1 MAISEYS
8 ENNEQL
14 WSVYVNI
21 GSKLNPKIRV
31 QKRIKGLKTKTAA
44 LHEEKKTLRLLTEE
58 ISKQEQRGHT
68 WLDLVDAWELSE
80 RKNPDRTTSETTF
93 IDNLSLLRRWTQYLY
108 PMHAL
113 EIGRAEIK
121 HILREAE
128 AQGKSRSFQVNLK
141 AAINGVY
148 KWAIDEGLL
157 KGITKLPTEEVQL
170 QKRNEEK
177 LPEIL
182 TLEEVRKL
190 ISEAR
195 LHRHP
200 WYSVWV
206 TALLTGMRSGELHAL
221 LWTDIDLENDRIFLS
236 KSYNP
241 RFKIVKST
249 KAKYWRNIPI
259 SKELKGLFLS
269 LKAEAPERQH
279 VLPRFWQ
286 WDRGEQASILRT
298 FCKEIGLKSVK
309 FHTLRACFATQLL
322 GSGVS
327 SVTVQ
332 KICGWKDL
340 KTMERYVRL
349 AGVDER
355 GATETLRFLP
365 TDADVMAQV
374 VNLCDFKAEN
384 R

>member
-1 MAISEYS
+1 MAINEYV
-8 ENNEQL
+8 ENGENL
-14 WSVYVNI
+14 WSVYINVR
-21 GSKLNPKIRV
+21 SKTNARIRV
-31 QKRIKGLKTKTAA
+31 QKRVKGLKTKGIA
-44 LHEEKKTLRLLTEE
+44 LQEEKKVLRLLTEE
-58 ISKQEQRGHT
+58 ISKQEQRGQT
-68 WLDLVDAWELSE
+68 WLDLVDAWELAE
-80 RKNPDRTTSETTF
+80 RNNPDRTTSDTTF

-108 PMHAL
+108 PLHAL

-128 AQGKSRSFQVNLK
+128 NQGRSRSFQVNLK

-157 KGITKLPTEEVQL
+157 KGITKLPTEEVRL

-190 ISEAR
+190 ISEAQT
-195 LHRHP
+195 HRHP
-200 WYSVWV
+200 WYSVWA

-221 LWTDIDLENDRIFLS
+221 LWTDVDLENDRIFLS

-249 KAKYWRNIPI
+249 KARYWRNIPI
-259 SKELKGLFLS
+259 SKELKSLFLN
-269 LKAEAPERQH
+269 LKAEAPEREH

-286 WDRGEQASILRT
+286 WDRGEQAAILRR
-298 FCKEIGLKSVK
+298 FCEEIGLKSVK

-355 GATETLRFLP
+355 GATERLRFLP
-365 TDADVMAQV
+365 TDAEVMAQV
-374 VNLCDFKAEN
+374 VNLCDFKAEKS
-384 R
+384 

>member
-1 MAISEYS
+1 MAISQYI
-8 ENNEQL
+8 ENGENF
-14 WSVYVNI
+14 WSVYVNVR
-21 GSKLNPKIRV
+21 SKENPRIRV
-31 QKRIKGLKTKTAA
+31 QKRIKGLKTQGAA
-44 LHEEKKTLRLLTEE
+44 LQEEKKVLRLLTEE
-58 ISKQEQRGHT
+58 VSKQEQRGQT
-68 WLDLVDAWELSE
+68 WQELVDSWELTE
-80 RKNPDRTTSETTF
+80 RNNPDRTTSETTF
-93 IDNLSLLRRWTQYLY
+93 IDNLSLLRRWTQSLS
-108 PMHAL
+108 PLHAL

-121 HILREAE
+121 QILREAE
-128 AQGKSRSFQVNLK
+128 NQGRSRSFQVNLK

-157 KGITKLPTEEVQL
+157 KGVTKLPTEEVRL
-170 QKRNEEK
+170 QKRSEEK

-182 TLEEVRKL
+182 TLEEVKKL
-190 ISEAR
+190 ISEAKI
-195 LHRHP
+195 HQHP
-200 WYSVWV
+200 WYSIWA

-221 LWTDIDLENDRIFLS
+221 LWTDVDLENDRIFLA

-259 SKELKGLFLS
+259 STELKSLLLH
-269 LKAEAPERQH
+269 LKAEAPEREH

-286 WDRGEQASILRT
+286 WDRGEQASVLRR
-298 FCKEIGLKSVK
+298 FCQEIGLKSVK

-327 SVTVQ
+327 SIRVQ

-355 GATETLRFLP
+355 GATENLKILP
-365 TDADVMAQV
+365 TDAEVMAQV
-374 VNLCDFKAEN
+374 VNLCDFKADKS
-384 R
+384 

>member
-1 MAISEYS
+1 MAISQYI
-8 ENNEQL
+8 ENGENF
-14 WSVYVNI
+14 WSVYVNVR
-21 GSKLNPKIRV
+21 SKANPRIRV
-31 QKRIKGLKTKTAA
+31 QKRVKGLKTESAA
-44 LHEEKKTLRLLTEE
+44 LQEEKKVLRLLTEE
-58 ISKQEQRGHT
+58 VSKQELRGQT
-68 WLDLVDAWELSE
+68 WLELVDAWELAE
-80 RKNPDRTTSETTF
+80 RNNPDRSTSDTTF
-93 IDNLSLLRRWTQYLY
+93 IDNLSLLRRWTHSLNHL
-108 PMHAL
+108 HAL

-121 HILREAE
+121 QILRDAE
-128 AQGKSRSFQVNLK
+128 NQGRSRSFQVNLK

-148 KWAIDEGLL
+148 RWAIDEGLL
-157 KGITKLPTEEVQL
+157 KGITKLPTEEVRL

-190 ISEAR
+190 TSEAKT
-195 LHRHP
+195 HQHP
-200 WYSVWV
+200 WYPIWA

-221 LWTDIDLENDRIFLS
+221 LWTDVDLENNRIFLS

-259 SKELKGLFLS
+259 STELKSLLLS
-269 LKAEAPERQH
+269 LKAEAPEREH
-279 VLPRFWQ
+279 VLPRFWH
-286 WDRGEQASILRT
+286 WDRGEQASILRK
-298 FCKEIGLKSVK
+298 FCQEIGLKSVK

-327 SVTVQ
+327 SIRVQ

-355 GATETLRFLP
+355 GATENLKILP
-365 TDADVMAQV
+365 SDAEVMAQV
-374 VNLCDFKAEN
+374 VNLCDFKADKS
-384 R
+384 

>member
-1 MAISEYS
+1 MAINQYI
-8 ENNEQL
+8 ENGENF
-14 WSVYVNI
+14 WSVYVNVR
-21 GSKLNPKIRV
+21 SKTNPRIRV
-31 QKRIKGLKTKTAA
+31 QKRIKGLKTQSAA
-44 LHEEKKTLRLLTEE
+44 LQEEKKVLRLLTEE
-58 ISKQEQRGHT
+58 ISKQEQKGQT
-68 WLDLVDAWELSE
+68 WLELVDSWELAE
-80 RKNPDRTTSETTF
+80 RNNPDRTTSDTTF
-93 IDNLSLLRRWTQYLY
+93 IDNLSLLRRWTQSLN
-108 PMHAL
+108 PLHAL

-121 HILREAE
+121 QILREAE
-128 AQGKSRSFQVNLK
+128 SQGKSRSFQVNLK

-157 KGITKLPTEEVQL
+157 KGITKLPTEEVRI
-170 QKRNEEK
+170 QKRSEEK

-182 TLEEVRKL
+182 TLEEVKKL
-190 ISEAR
+190 ISDAKD
-195 LHRHP
+195 HQHP
-200 WYSVWV
+200 WYPVWA

-221 LWTDIDLENDRIFLS
+221 LWADVDLENNRIFLS

-259 SKELKGLFLS
+259 STELKSLLLN
-269 LKAEAPERQH
+269 LKAEAPEREH

-286 WDRGEQASILRT
+286 WDRGEQASVLRR
-298 FCKEIGLKSVK
+298 FCQEIGLKSVK

-322 GSGVS
+322 GGGVS
-327 SVTVQ
+327 SIRVQ

-355 GATETLRFLP
+355 GATENLKILP
-365 TDADVMAQV
+365 SDAEVMAQV
-374 VNLCDFKAEN
+374 MNLCDFKADKS
-384 R
+384 